1 VIPLQRLHQIEMTS
15 HCNLKCVYCASPK
28 LKRPKMHMKWEV
40 FQRAIG
46 WVRWFMEQHGQS
58 EVNLAGIG
66 ESTMHPQFIDLLKY
80 ARMELGP
87 DIDIVL
93 ATNGKLMTD
102 ALAQAMKP
110 WNPTVFVSL
119 HQPVL
124 AGPAVECLKRAGLLA
139 GVSNDPSIAAT
150 NWAGQVKWHN
160 SAAPNRKCPWVVQGK
175 TMVMA
180 DGRLTTCSLDA
191 SGVGVIGHI
200 NDDLTKIQTKPY
212 SLCRTCDQDVGFP
225 IPDEP
230 NVFVDAKR
238 VIHDS
243 VNSSKMQTIPV
254 EATA

>member
-1 VIPLQRLHQIEMTS
+1 MIPLQRLHQIEMTS
-15 HCNLKCVYCASPK
+15 HCNLKCRYCASPT
-28 LKRPKMHMKWEV
+28 LKRPKMHMTRETFV
-40 FQRAIG
+40 TALS
-46 WVRWFMEQHGQS
+46 WVSYFAEHCGQE

-66 ESTMHPQFIDLLKY
+66 ESTMHPEFIDFLAL
-80 ARMELGP
+80 ARITLGP

-110 WNPTVFVSL
+110 WNPIVFVSL
-119 HQPVL
+119 HQPVY
-124 AGPAVECLKRAGLLA
+124 AGPAVECLKRAGLLK

-160 SAAPNRKCPWVVQGK
+160 SAAPGRKCPWVVQGK
-175 TMVMA
+175 TMVMS

-191 SGVGVIGHI
+191 SGIGVIGHI

-225 IPDEP
+225 IPEVTT
-230 NVFVDAKR
+230 NELAVAWNKLAE
-238 VIHDS
+238 
-243 VNSSKMQTIPV
+243 IPYNV
-254 EATA
+254 EAQA

>member
-1 VIPLQRLHQIEMTS
+1 LIPLQRLHQIEMTS

-28 LKRPKMHMKWEV
+28 LKRPKLHMAWDTFV
-40 FQRAIG
+40 TALS
-46 WVRWFMEQHGQS
+46 WVRHFADHNGQD

-66 ESTMHPQFIDLLKY
+66 ESTMHPQFLDMLKL
-80 ARMELGP
+80 ARISLGP
-87 DIDIVL
+87 DMTIVL

-119 HQPVL
+119 HQPVF

-160 SAAPNRKCPWVVQGK
+160 SAATGRKCPWVVQGK

-191 SGVGVIGHI
+191 SGIGVIGHI

-225 IPDEP
+225 IPPDE
-230 NVFVDAKR
+230 R
-238 VIHDS
+238 VIS
-243 VNSSKMQTIPV
+243 GIKTGGMQLIPA